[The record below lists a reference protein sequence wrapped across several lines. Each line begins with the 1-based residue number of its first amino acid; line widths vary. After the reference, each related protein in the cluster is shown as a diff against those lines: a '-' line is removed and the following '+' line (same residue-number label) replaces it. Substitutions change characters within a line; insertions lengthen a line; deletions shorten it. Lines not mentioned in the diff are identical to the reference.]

1 MTLAEE
7 EVPKSLITTKKLI
20 EHKPHTVRK
29 DEQLNESEKS
39 GNTKVLV
46 DISATLATPRE
57 DKSRE
62 AQNEVRAFVSF

>member
-7 EVPKSLITTKKLI
+7 EVPKSLITSKKLI
-20 EHKPHTVRK
+20 EHKLHTVRK
-29 DEQLNESEKS
+29 DEQLNELEKS

-62 AQNEVRAFVSF
+62 AESEVRAFV